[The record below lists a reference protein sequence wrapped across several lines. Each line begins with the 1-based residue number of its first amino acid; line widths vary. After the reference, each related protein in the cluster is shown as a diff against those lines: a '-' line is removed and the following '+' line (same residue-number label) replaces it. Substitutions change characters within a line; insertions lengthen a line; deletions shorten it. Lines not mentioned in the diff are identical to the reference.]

1 MEISNFPKNSAK
13 EIFTAKT
20 NEGYVGCVKEDT
32 FLCVTVEVFDSA
44 LKAANKA
51 RNLQRLIRDR
61 STQQT
66 KSEVRTVKETGKK
79 TKKKVA
85 YAEKL
90 YTLTEAEAM
99 PLLRFQEVWVITKG
113 DMYVRDCLDRENKN
127 LVRYTTNR
135 DSAKYYKDHEEA
147 KMTMRVLKGVVG
159 PGFDLK
165 RFFVRSK

>member
-1 MEISNFPKNSAK
+1 MKITDFAVNSDR

-20 NEGYVGCVKEDT
+20 DEGYVGCVKEDT

-51 RNLQRLIRDR
+51 RSLQRQLRDKSHVKVKGSVEVKK
-61 STQQT
+61 ST
-66 KSEVRTVKETGKK
+66 SKK
-79 TKKKVA
+79 PKKKVA

-90 YTLTEAEAM
+90 YTLAEAEAM
-99 PLLRFQEVWVITKG
+99 PLLKFQEVWVITKG
-113 DMYVRDCLDRENKN
+113 EMYVRDCLDKENKS

-135 DSAKYYKDHEEA
+135 DSAKYFKDHEEA

-165 RFFVRSK
+165 RFFVKNN